1 MANEHQVSVA
11 SAVLDEL
18 TRRLRDMTKK
28 GGFDNKSVIWLA
40 KAWIKVGMALR
51 GPTFHRQA
59 AGYYIMKREPAAIA
73 GKRSLALLTA
83 MEAFERMLNQ
93 LKTTEGDFFNRAD
106 NSMRDFV
113 WEYRKQLGLKPDRGQ
128 SEKEFVGML
137 TSLQNMS
144 SDQLNREMATGM
156 ERHA

>member
-1 MANEHQVSVA
+1 MASEYQLSIA

-51 GPTFHRQA
+51 GSTFHRQA
-59 AGYYIMKREPAAIA
+59 AGYYVMKREPAAIS
-73 GKRSLALLTA
+73 GKRSLALLAA

-106 NSMRDFV
+106 NAMRDFV

-128 SEKEFVGML
+128 SEREFAGML
-137 TSLQNMS
+137 SSLQNMS